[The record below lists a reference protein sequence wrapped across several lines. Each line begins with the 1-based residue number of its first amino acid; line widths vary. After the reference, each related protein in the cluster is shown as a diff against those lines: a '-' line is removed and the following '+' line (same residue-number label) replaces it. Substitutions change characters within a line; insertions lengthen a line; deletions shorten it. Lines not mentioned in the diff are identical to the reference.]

1 MMACFLTHQIY
12 ILFFVKNRQI
22 NILIDVVLL
31 IKLTYH
37 FMHKIYQVRIIPVLI
52 LMLLSTLSQS
62 QTNGFKVTLDAGH
75 GAHDFGAVYE
85 GRIEKNIALAIVL
98 KVGKILEATPQMQ
111 VNYTR
116 KTDVFIDLIERANI
130 ANRFNANIFV
140 SIHCNAN
147 RNTAA
152 DGTETYV
159 MGLSKIASNLEAAK
173 KENEVITLEKDY
185 KQKYEGF
192 DPNSPETMIGMTLM
206 QEEYLDNSIALASKI
221 EDSFADLGK
230 KVRGGGVKQAP
241 FMVLHKA
248 YMPRVLIETGFIS
261 NTIEGNLLNSEEGQ
275 NEIAKAISGAIIR
288 YKKEYFGGGELEVN
302 EELPSQKMQEVV
314 VTETVIIAKTNTP
327 AKVAEQTEIKKL
339 MLTGVSIFKVQLLA
353 TQKSIALIP
362 QNFKGLQN
370 VSVVYENNFYKYT
383 YGETANY
390 DDAKRH
396 LQEAISKGY
405 NTAYLIAFKDGEKIN
420 IQDAIK

>member
-1 MMACFLTHQIY
+1 
-12 ILFFVKNRQI
+12 
-22 NILIDVVLL
+22 
-31 IKLTYH
+31 
-37 FMHKIYQVRIIPVLI
+37 MHKIFNKSVVTT
-52 LMLLSTLSQS
+52 LLLLLFSSTVFSQS
-62 QTNGFKVTLDAGH
+62 NSFKITLDAGH
-75 GAHDFGAVYE
+75 GDHDYGAVYE

-140 SIHCNAN
+140 SVHCNAN
-147 RNTAA
+147 RNTVA

-159 MGLSKIASNLEAAK
+159 MGLSKVASNLEAAK
-173 KENEVITLEKDY
+173 KENSVITLEKDY

-221 EDSFADLGK
+221 EDAFADLGK
-230 KVRGGGVKQAP
+230 KIRGGGVKQAP

-261 NTIEGNLLNSEEGQ
+261 NRVEGNRLNSEEGQ
-275 NEIAKAISGAIIR
+275 DEIAVAIAGAIVR
-288 YKKEYFGGGELEVN
+288 YKREYFGADDFPQAG
-302 EELPSQKMQEVV
+302 ELPSQKAAEKEAEQ
-314 VTETVIIAKTNTP
+314 
-327 AKVAEQTEIKKL
+327 KVAAVTNN
-339 MLTGVSIFKVQLLA
+339 VSTRAKEPLELKNLATNSKIIFKVQLLA
-353 TQKSIALIP
+353 TQKNLEVSTK
-362 QNFKGLQN
+362 NFKGLN
-370 VSVVYENNFYKYT
+370 GVSAVFENNFYKYM
-383 YGETANY
+383 YGETTNY
-390 DDAKRH
+390 NEAKKL
-396 LQEAISKGY
+396 LQQAKSNGF
-405 NTAYLIAFKDGEKIN
+405 NTAYLIAMKDGQKIN